1 MTQYRT
7 KYRFVYIALW
17 SAAAII
23 LSIIESFIPMPPLI
37 YGVKL
42 GLANIVTMSALEL
55 LSPSDAF
62 FITIVRCLVTGVLT
76 GNIAALPWPFGRP
89 LAWLVM
95 AMVWRLSFGRVS
107 FVGIAYLAPPPTA
120 QGQICGGLII
130 GSRTVFMYLPFLMA
144 LSSAV
149 GIFTGICAN
158 FAVFEFKNTV
168 LGELYEHSIVGFA
181 KKKRNLKE

>member
-76 GNIAALPWPFGRP
+76 GNIAALPYSLSGGL

-107 FVGIAYLAPPPTA
+107 FVGISVLGAAA
-120 QGQICGGLII
+120 HSAGQILAAALII

-158 FAVFEFKNTV
+158 FAVFEFKKH
-168 LGELYEHSIVGFA
+168 GIGRIV
-181 KKKRNLKE
+181 